1 MKLASKN
8 ERTTPMR
15 ATETH
20 FHRLA
25 DSLAQLVWV
34 VDASGRLSFG
44 NSAWHTCTAI
54 GAGAR
59 FVESYLPA
67 LHPADRSSWEQVW
80 AQAVSSGE
88 PYALERRIR
97 CTPESNYVLQLEW
110 GNPLRDNGAR
120 TGEWII
126 TATDAGAN
134 ERLMA
139 QLRRIIEQKDKFLA
153 LVAHEMRGPLAPI
166 STALQLLQQHMSEP
180 AIVHQSCATLA
191 RQVAQL
197 VRFVDDLFDLAS
209 SQNAQI
215 LLRRAAVDLEAA
227 VATAVEAA
235 QPIIAA
241 RGQELTVVMPAQAM
255 IVEGDSCRLTQVFA
269 NLLINAAKFTHTG
282 GRIRVEV
289 EREPDWALVKVRDSG
304 IGISPDMLARVF
316 DAYVQAERGSAASK
330 GGLGLGLA
338 LARHLI
344 ELHGGTVNAYS
355 EGAGRGSEFVVRLP
369 APGKQVYR
377 PGFPPSQRSPHAP
390 M

>member
-1 MKLASKN
+1 M
-8 ERTTPMR
+8 
-15 ATETH
+15 
-20 FHRLA
+20 
-25 DSLAQLVWV
+25 
-34 VDASGRLSFG
+34 
-44 NSAWHTCTAI
+44 
-54 GAGAR
+54 
-59 FVESYLPA
+59 
-67 LHPADRSSWEQVW
+67 
-80 AQAVSSGE
+80 
-88 PYALERRIR
+88 RRIR
-97 CTPESNYVLQLEW
+97 FTPESNYVLQLEW
-110 GNPLRDNGAR
+110 GNPLCDNGAR

-139 QLRRIIEQKDKFLA
+139 QLRRTIEQKDKFLA

-255 IVEGDSCRLTQVFA
+255 IVEGDSGRLTQVFA

-282 GRIRVEV
+282 GRIWVEV
-289 EREPDWALVKVRDSG
+289 ERESDCALVKVRDSG

-316 DAYVQAERGSAASK
+316 DAYVQAERGSAASE

-369 APGKQVYR
+369 APGTQAYA
-377 PGFPPSQRSPHAP
+377 PGVAASMRSPHAP

>member
-1 MKLASKN
+1 MKLAN
-8 ERTTPMR
+8 DGRTTVMR
-15 ATETH
+15 ETETH

-34 VDASGRLSFG
+34 VDADGRLSFG
-44 NSAWHTCTAI
+44 NSAWHACTAI

-67 LHPADRSSWEQVW
+67 LHPADRSSWERTW
-80 AQAVSSGE
+80 EQAVSSGE

-97 CTPESNYVLQLEW
+97 FTPESSYVLQLEW
-110 GNPLRDNGAR
+110 GNPLRDNGAC

-126 TATDAGAN
+126 TATDEGEN
-134 ERLMA
+134 ERLTA
-139 QLRRIIEQKDKFLA
+139 QLRRTIEQKDKFLA

-166 STALQLLQQHMSEP
+166 ATALQLLQQHMSEP
-180 AIVHQSCATLA
+180 AIVRQSCATLA

-197 VRFVDDLFDLAS
+197 VRFVDDLFDLAR

-227 VATAVEAA
+227 VATAVESA
-235 QPIIAA
+235 QPIIAS

-269 NLLINAAKFTHTG
+269 NLLINAAKFTHHG
-282 GRIRVEV
+282 GRIRVAV
-289 EREPDWALVKVRDSG
+289 ERESEWALVRVRDSG

-369 APGKQVYR
+369 APGAQVCS
-377 PGFPPSQRSPHAP
+377 PGFPVSLRSPHAP

>member
-1 MKLASKN
+1 
-8 ERTTPMR
+8 MR

-34 VDASGRLSFG
+34 VDATGRLSFG
-44 NSAWHTCTAI
+44 NSAWHACTAI

-59 FVESYLPA
+59 FVDSYLPA
-67 LHPADRSSWEQVW
+67 LHPADRSSWEQTW
-80 AQAVSSGE
+80 EQAVSSGE

-97 CTPESNYVLQLEW
+97 FTPESNYVLQLEW

-126 TATDAGAN
+126 TATDAGES
-134 ERLMA
+134 ERLIA
-139 QLRRIIEQKDKFLA
+139 QLRRIIEQKDTFLA

-180 AIVHQSCATLA
+180 AVVHQSCATLA

-197 VRFVDDLFDLAS
+197 VRFVDDLFDLAR

-215 LLRRAAVDLEAA
+215 LLRRAAVDLESA

-235 QPIIAA
+235 QPIIAS
-241 RGQELTVVMPAQAM
+241 RGQELTVVMPPQAM
-255 IVEGDSCRLTQVFA
+255 IVEGDSGRLTQVFA
-269 NLLINAAKFTHTG
+269 NLLINAAKFTHPG
-282 GRIRVEV
+282 GHIWVGV
-289 EREPDWALVKVRDSG
+289 ERESAWALVKVRDSG
-304 IGISPDMLARVF
+304 IGISRDMLARVF

-355 EGAGRGSEFVVRLP
+355 EGPGLGSEFIVRLP
-369 APGKQVYR
+369 APGGQVCS
-377 PGFPPSQRSPHAP
+377 PGFPASMRSPHAP

>member
-1 MKLASKN
+1 
-8 ERTTPMR
+8 MR

-34 VDASGRLSFG
+34 VDAAGRVSFG
-44 NSAWHTCTAI
+44 NSAWHNCTAI

-67 LHPADRSSWEQVW
+67 LHPADRSSWEQTW
-80 AQAVSSGE
+80 EQAVSSGE

-97 CTPESNYVLQLEW
+97 FTPESNYVLQLEW
-110 GNPLRDNGAR
+110 GNPLRDNGAC

-126 TATDAGAN
+126 TATDAGEN

-139 QLRRIIEQKDKFLA
+139 QLRRTNEQKDKFLA

-166 STALQLLQQHMSEP
+166 STALQLLQQHMNEP

-197 VRFVDDLFDLAS
+197 GRFVDDLFDLAR

-235 QPIIAA
+235 QPIIAS

-269 NLLINAAKFTHTG
+269 NLLVNAAKFTHPG

-289 EREPDWALVKVRDSG
+289 ERESAWALVRVRDSG
-304 IGISPDMLARVF
+304 IGISRDMLARVF
-316 DAYVQAERGSAASK
+316 DAYVQAERGSAACK

-355 EGAGRGSEFVVRLP
+355 EGPGLGSEFTVRLP
-369 APGKQVYR
+369 APGAQVYS
-377 PGFPPSQRSPHAP
+377 PGFPASMRSPHAP